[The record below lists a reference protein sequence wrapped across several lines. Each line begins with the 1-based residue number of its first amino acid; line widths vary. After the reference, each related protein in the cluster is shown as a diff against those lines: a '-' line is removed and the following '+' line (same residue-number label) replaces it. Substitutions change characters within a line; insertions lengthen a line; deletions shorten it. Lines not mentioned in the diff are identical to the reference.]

1 MIKYSINPAHD
12 NTDAQ
17 PTILEILNTSE
28 FRESR
33 QNAPYYRDILR
44 NLDSIRYCKADLS
57 KNCIVGTFRIPQKNE
72 HHSAF
77 LTFVFYMT
85 ENVLIFIEDTG
96 NLQILIEKGLNM
108 LHDFHTSDQFLLQLM
123 EQLIEDD
130 VLYLSQL
137 ENELEKMED
146 TLSHQTPHNFFLLL
160 TRYRRRL
167 SEMNAYYAQ
176 LADIGELMQSQ
187 TCFPIIQNPEAWNKY
202 TRRAERLQ
210 NHVQLLRENI
220 IQLRELYQSRQDA
233 QQSKIMGI
241 LTIVTTIF
249 LPLTLLTGW
258 YGMNFAY
265 MPEIHWK
272 YGYATVAIIAV
283 IIVVLEILFFK
294 KKKFF

>member
-1 MIKYSINPAHD
+1 MTEYSINPADD
-12 NTDAQ
+12 NKNVQ
-17 PTILEILNTSE
+17 PTLLEIMNTSE

-33 QNAPYYRDILR
+33 QNTPYYRELLH
-44 NLDSIRYCKADLS
+44 NLDSIRYCKAELS
-57 KNCIVGTFRIPQKNE
+57 KDCIAGTFRIPQKNE
-72 HHSAF
+72 QRSAF

-85 ENVLIFIEDTG
+85 ENTLFFIEDTG
-96 NLQILIEKGLNM
+96 NLQILIEKRLDM
-108 LHDFHTSDQFLLQLM
+108 LHDLHSGDQLLLQLM
-123 EQLIEDD
+123 EQLIEED
-130 VLYLSQL
+130 VLYLSHI

-160 TRYRRRL
+160 TGYRRKL

-187 TCFPIIQNPEAWNKY
+187 SCFPIIQNPDAWNKY

-233 QQSKIMGI
+233 QQSKVMGI

-265 MPEIHWK
+265 MPELHWK
-272 YGYATVAIIAV
+272 YGYIAAAVIAV
-283 IIVVLEILFFK
+283 IIVALEILFFK

>member
-1 MIKYSINPAHD
+1 MTKYSINSNNN
-12 NTDAQ
+12 NTDAN
-17 PTILEILNTSE
+17 PVILEILSTYE
-28 FRESR
+28 FRENR
-33 QNAPYYRDILR
+33 QNIPHYREILR
-44 NLDSIRYCKADLS
+44 NIDSIRYCKADLF
-57 KNCIVGTFRIPQKNE
+57 KDYIVGTFRIPQKNE
-72 HHSAF
+72 NHSAF
-77 LTFVFYMT
+77 FTFAFYMT
-85 ENVLIFIEDTG
+85 ENTLIFIEDTG
-96 NLQILIEKGLNM
+96 DLQILIEKRLNM
-108 LHDFHTSDQFLLQLM
+108 LHDLHTSDQLLLQLM

-130 VLYLSQL
+130 VLYLSHL

-160 TRYRRRL
+160 TKYRRKL

-176 LADIGELMQSQ
+176 LADISELMQSQ

-202 TRRAERLQ
+202 TRRTERLQ
-210 NHVQLLRENI
+210 NHVQLLRENV

-233 QQSKIMGI
+233 QQNKIMGI

-265 MPEIHWK
+265 MPELHWK
-272 YGYATVAIIAV
+272 YGYAIVAV
-283 IIVVLEILFFK
+283 IAIVVVVLEILFFK